1 VFDDV
6 DVDVDADADVEIE
19 VEVEEDCK
27 FGDARKRNA
36 SRSFP
41 NIRQIDK
48 NDNSSDCENF

>member
-6 DVDVDADADVEIE
+6 DVDVDVE
-19 VEVEEDCK
+19 VEVEVEVEQDCK

-48 NDNSSDCENF
+48 NDNSSDCEKF